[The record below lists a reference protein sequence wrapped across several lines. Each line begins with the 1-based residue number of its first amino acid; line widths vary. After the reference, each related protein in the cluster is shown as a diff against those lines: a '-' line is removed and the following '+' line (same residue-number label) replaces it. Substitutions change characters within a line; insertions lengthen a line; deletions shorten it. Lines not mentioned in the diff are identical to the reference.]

1 MLTSLTASE
10 LQGDTITVQCFV
22 VDSPQDTGWLVT
34 PQTGRSESENGT
46 YTIHYIIFYEGG
58 QDFGALTLLNSVN
71 NMQYIDGIQP

>member
-1 MLTSLTASE
+1 M
-10 LQGDTITVQCFV
+10 
-22 VDSPQDTGWLVT
+22 T
-34 PQTGRSESENGT
+34 PQTGRSETENGT